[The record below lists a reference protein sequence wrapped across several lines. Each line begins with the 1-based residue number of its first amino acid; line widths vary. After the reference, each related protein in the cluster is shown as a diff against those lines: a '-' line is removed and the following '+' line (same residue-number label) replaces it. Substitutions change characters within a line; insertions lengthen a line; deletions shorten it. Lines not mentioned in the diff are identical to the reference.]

1 MTTIALSTMGGEPTS
16 FNDPPARLSSWKAA
30 QFAER
35 LLITPLDIPDADA
48 PEMKPDMTPGMT
60 LEDQTLSAYDTAPHF
75 LLNGLQP
82 RDVDIESQQSRRQL
96 QAERHDDGCE
106 PTREMIENPAAST
119 KTIKAL
125 QVDTSN
131 KTAGISSSA
140 TATAGRAAAASGAG
154 DLSPSPAEMLDGAS
168 FERLTLVSPRSTAD
182 FDFAIA
188 VKNLAD
194 SDRESDSFKIK
205 GDFGDSDSEYG
216 DNFPMMVLPRRP
228 RRASY
233 SGSGESF
240 PPKSPPLTTSINSTW
255 RSNGS
260 IAGKAASASSFL
272 NRPPIADT
280 SAGRGWRGALT
291 PRSGA
296 LGQRLCSPHTEW
308 GSNSDAAAIG
318 PNQRDVFFPASNTD
332 FLNVIPHSASLNS
345 IGQIHA
351 KVSVQRSRSHAL
363 FCEIPGTVFEDPQ
376 VGAPI
381 PEIKESDDGADC
393 GSVFSNVAPN
403 GDGAFHCYTP
413 RGNPLG
419 NKAITIVH
427 QRHHKRHSIGEI
439 NGTIFEQ
446 LCQEDEEK
454 ASPTQTQCGPQTVQ
468 EKKQFQQQRAR
479 RFSRSH
485 SVQCNQVSN
494 SSSIA
499 HVDSRCATTGVTST
513 PNSPFL
519 IGTVRSGAPSPRVG
533 SRSVRQSSSDMF
545 EPSGS
550 EAAGPSTSPTEHS
563 ASVAPRPSSSAG
575 RIPLL
580 LHRQHHHRRSFSICA
595 SDCTTSISSGIS
607 GSISGGGGSSGG
619 ATPPGTDYSAAGYPA
634 AGNKRNPTT
643 PCTAPGGGAA
653 FCPSP
658 RWVGKRSPV
667 AFQRDVWPQQRGCQ
681 QGERQHARR
690 HSVSEIDGSVFEE
703 LAVAA
708 QRLQE

>member
-1 MTTIALSTMGGEPTS
+1 MGGEPTS
-16 FNDPPARLSSWKAA
+16 FNDPPARSSSWKAA

-60 LEDQTLSAYDTAPHF
+60 LDDQTLSAYDTAPHF
-75 LLNGLQP
+75 LLNGSQP

-96 QAERHDDGCE
+96 QAERHDDGYE

-154 DLSPSPAEMLDGAS
+154 DFSPSPAEMLDGAS

-194 SDRESDSFKIK
+194 SDRENDSFKIK
-205 GDFGDSDSEYG
+205 GDFGDSDSAYG

-296 LGQRLCSPHTEW
+296 LGRRL
-308 GSNSDAAAIG
+308 
-318 PNQRDVFFPASNTD
+318 
-332 FLNVIPHSASLNS
+332 
-345 IGQIHA
+345 
-351 KVSVQRSRSHAL
+351 
-363 FCEIPGTVFEDPQ
+363 
-376 VGAPI
+376 
-381 PEIKESDDGADC
+381 
-393 GSVFSNVAPN
+393 
-403 GDGAFHCYTP
+403 
-413 RGNPLG
+413 
-419 NKAITIVH
+419 
-427 QRHHKRHSIGEI
+427 
-439 NGTIFEQ
+439 
-446 LCQEDEEK
+446 
-454 ASPTQTQCGPQTVQ
+454 
-468 EKKQFQQQRAR
+468 
-479 RFSRSH
+479 
-485 SVQCNQVSN
+485 
-494 SSSIA
+494 
-499 HVDSRCATTGVTST
+499 
-513 PNSPFL
+513 
-519 IGTVRSGAPSPRVG
+519 
-533 SRSVRQSSSDMF
+533 SVRQSSSDMF

-580 LHRQHHHRRSFSICA
+580 PHRQHHHRRSFSICA

-619 ATPPGTDYSAAGYPA
+619 ATPPETDYSAAGYPA
-634 AGNKRNPTT
+634 AGNTRNPTT
-643 PCTAPGGGAA
+643 PCAAPGGGAV

-667 AFQRDVWPQQRGCQ
+667 AFQRDVWSQQRGCQ